1 MNQFSDAALL
11 RGNYSHMAV
20 KLRAGN
26 RTAPADSDWGDAAN
40 DTPAEEAAQDVAKH
54 IFALQESFDQKT
66 QRIEVLAN
74 CAIGQMRVL
83 GLVPGE
89 ADFIRID
96 GIMADGQPVATLM
109 HTNQLALTIFA
120 VPIDDKTEEENAAQ
134 IGFLI
139 FDELKARKKK
149 RANKLRKL
157 SLSTS
162 RRVKMKPMP
171 APKKR

>member
-1 MNQFSDAALL
+1 
-11 RGNYSHMAV
+11 
-20 KLRAGN
+20 
-26 RTAPADSDWGDAAN
+26 
-40 DTPAEEAAQDVAKH
+40 
-54 IFALQESFDQKT
+54 
-66 QRIEVLAN
+66 
-74 CAIGQMRVL
+74 MRVL

-109 HTNQLALTIFA
+109 RTNQLALTIFA